1 MMPGQYRMMGDRNH
15 DVARQCRNHSVC
27 AARPGSLLRCNVVLD
42 TPAGVAPIYT
52 PQSAMAGGLIAPPP
66 GTTPPVPMEKVSRSG
81 SYTGTAFPLETGR
94 GICVNTLTVSNFNV
108 RGNAVRFGRFRGAI
122 DANDGLQMVNGNQW
136 IIGQFEGATFHGQLD
151 APRGWNAPGCT
162 YLLTLQRTRP

>member
-108 RGNAVRFGRFRGAI
+108 RGNAVRFGRFRGPSTPMT
-122 DANDGLQMVNGNQW
+122 GCRW
-136 IIGQFEGATFHGQLD
+136 STATSGSLASSK
-151 APRGWNAPGCT
+151 APHSMASWTRLAAGM
-162 YLLTLQRTRP
+162 LLAAHTC